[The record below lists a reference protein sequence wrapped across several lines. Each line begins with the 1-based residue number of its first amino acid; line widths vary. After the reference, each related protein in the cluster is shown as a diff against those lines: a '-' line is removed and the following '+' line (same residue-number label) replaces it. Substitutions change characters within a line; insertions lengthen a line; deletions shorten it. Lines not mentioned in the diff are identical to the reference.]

1 MRVISQLILYNLF
14 FAFALCSH
22 SVWGGPDAS
31 RKQLQQLQQRIHAIQ
46 QELGGI
52 RDKKDSARS
61 ALRENERRQGQ
72 MANALKRLNDQI
84 RQQQNKLEQIR
95 LERNRNQERISH
107 YKKSLARQ
115 VRSAH
120 AMGRQERLKLL
131 LNQQDPVK
139 AGRLLTYYDYF
150 NNARVEQIRVFD
162 ELRQGLQLKEQ
173 KALAGSQN
181 LRRFQKQKQTEVE
194 LLARSRKARKV
205 LLSGLDSQFQS
216 RNNKLQQLK
225 DDERSVQQLIRSV
238 EQAALDLPFDDGE
251 TKSFAVLRGRLP
263 WPVKGQ
269 LSERFGSQTAAG
281 RLNGVLITASEG
293 DSVRVVSDGRVVY
306 ADWLPRYGL
315 LMIVDHGNGYMTLYA
330 FNQSLYKVVGDRVKA
345 GNQVATVGRSGGRSA
360 PALYFEV
367 RKAGKPLNPQKWCRK
382 SRKGHVG

>member
-1 MRVISQLILYNLF
+1 MRAISQSVLYSLF
-14 FAFALCSH
+14 FAFALCPH
-22 SVWGGPDAS
+22 SVWAGPDAN
-31 RKQLQQLQQRIHAIQ
+31 RKQLQQLQQRIHAVQ
-46 QELGGI
+46 QELVGI

-72 MANALKRLNDQI
+72 MANALKGLNDQI

-139 AGRLLTYYDYF
+139 ADRLLTYYDYF
-150 NNARVEQIRVFD
+150 NNSRVEQIKVFD

-173 KALAGSQN
+173 KILAGSQN
-181 LRRFQKQKQTEVE
+181 LRRLQKQKQTEVE
-194 LLARSRKARKV
+194 LLARSRKAREV
-205 LLSGLDSQFQS
+205 LLSRLDSKFQS
-216 RNNKLQQLK
+216 RNNELQQLK
-225 DDERSVQQLIRSV
+225 DDERSVQQLVRSV

-251 TKSFAVLRGRLP
+251 TNSFVVLRGRLP
-263 WPVKGQ
+263 WPVKGK
-269 LSERFGSQTAAG
+269 LSEHFGSQTAAG
-281 RLNGVLITASEG
+281 QLNGVLISASEG

-306 ADWLPRYGL
+306 ADWLPHYGL
-315 LMIVDHGNGYMTLYA
+315 LMIVDHGKGYMTLYA

-345 GNQVATVGRSGGRSA
+345 GDQVATVGRSGGRST
-360 PALYFEV
+360 PALYFEM
-367 RKAGKPLNPQKWCRK
+367 RKGGKPLNPLKWCRK
-382 SRKGHVG
+382 GRKGHVG

>member
-1 MRVISQLILYNLF
+1 MRAISPSVLYSLF
-14 FAFALCSH
+14 FSFALCAH

-31 RKQLQQLQQRIHAIQ
+31 RKQLQQLQQRIHAVQ
-46 QELGGI
+46 QELVGI

-72 MANALKRLNDQI
+72 MANALKRLNNQI
-84 RQQQNKLEQIR
+84 RQQENKLEQIR
-95 LERNRNQERISH
+95 LERNRNQDGIRR

-139 AGRLLTYYDYF
+139 ADRLLTYYDYF
-150 NNARVEQIRVFD
+150 NNSRVEQVKVFD

-173 KALAGSQN
+173 KTLAGSQN
-181 LRRFQKQKQTEVE
+181 LHRLQKQKQTEVE
-194 LLARSRKARKV
+194 LLARSRKAREV
-205 LLSGLDSQFQS
+205 LLSRLHSKLKS
-216 RNNKLQQLK
+216 RNNELQQLK
-225 DDERSVQQLIRSV
+225 DDERSVQQLVRSV

-251 TKSFAVLRGRLP
+251 TNSFVVLRGRLP
-263 WPVKGQ
+263 WPVKGK

-281 RLNGVLITASEG
+281 QLNGVLISASEG

-306 ADWLPRYGL
+306 ADWLPHYGL
-315 LMIVDHGNGYMTLYA
+315 LMIVDHGKGYMTLYA

-345 GNQVATVGRSGGRSA
+345 GDQVATVGRSGGRSA
-360 PALYFEV
+360 PALYFEM
-367 RKAGKPLNPQKWCRK
+367 RKGGKPLNPLKWCRK
-382 SRKGHVG
+382 GRKGHVG

>member
-1 MRVISQLILYNLF
+1 MRAISQSVLYSLF
-14 FAFALCSH
+14 FAFALCPH
-22 SVWGGPDAS
+22 SVWAGPDAN
-31 RKQLQQLQQRIHAIQ
+31 RKQLQQLQQRIHALQ

-52 RDKKDSARS
+52 RGKKDSARS

-72 MANALKRLNDQI
+72 MANALKGLNDQI

-107 YKKSLARQ
+107 YKKSLTRQ

-120 AMGRQERLKLL
+120 AIGRQERLKLL
-131 LNQQDPVK
+131 LNQKDPVK

-150 NNARVEQIRVFD
+150 NNSRVKQIKVFD

-181 LRRFQKQKQTEVE
+181 LRRLQKQKQTEVE
-194 LLARSRKARKV
+194 SLTRSRKARKV

-216 RNNKLQQLK
+216 RNNELQQLR

-251 TKSFAVLRGRLP
+251 RKSFAVLRGRLP
-263 WPVKGQ
+263 WPVKGK

-281 RLNGVLITASEG
+281 QLNGVLITASEG
-293 DSVRVVSDGRVVY
+293 DSVRVVSYGRVVY

-315 LMIVDHGNGYMTLYA
+315 LMIVDHGKGYMTLYA

-345 GNQVATVGRSGGRSA
+345 GDQVATVGRSGGRSV

-367 RKAGKPLNPQKWCRK
+367 RKGGKPLNPLKWCRK
-382 SRKGHVG
+382 GRKGHVG